1 MRVLEFLARHYA
13 FMPVYTY
20 TALAENGTRI
30 QGEESALSEQ
40 ALREDLARRG
50 LMAQELR
57 LKRSGFGLPS
67 RKRIKPESF
76 LLLNQE
82 FTALLRAG
90 LTIPEALRLAADRPD
105 SPQLSQ
111 VLRQVEEA
119 VRGGLSLSEACALHG
134 DVFDGLYLAAL
145 RTGEKTG
152 SLPQVLA
159 KYQVN
164 LRHRVELMRK
174 VGHALAYP
182 AFLLIT
188 LLVILAVLFVFVL
201 PRFVALYADFGAQ
214 LPAPTRALI
223 GLVEVMPYVA
233 PLLIVLGVG
242 GWMFWQHLLRDEAMR
257 IRIDAFKERTPL
269 LGGIYKHTA
278 SAQLAR
284 TLGTLLSGGT
294 TLVEAMQITAE
305 SLPNRYR
312 AKLLNEVRRQV
323 MEGVSLASAMASTKI
338 MSSTAVKMI
347 EVGEAG
353 GGLEDM
359 LTEVAIFHEEAL
371 SNSLTRMMSLIEPIL
386 MLLMGVFVGGIIIVM
401 YLPIFYIV
409 DVVK

>member
-1 MRVLEFLARHYA
+1 
-13 FMPVYTY
+13 MPIYTY
-20 TALAENGTRI
+20 TALAENGKPI

-40 ALREDLARRG
+40 VLREDLARRG
-50 LMAQELR
+50 FMAQELR
-57 LKRSGFGLPS
+57 LKRSGLGLPS
-67 RKRIKPESF
+67 RQRVKPEAF

-90 LTIPEALRLAADRPD
+90 LTIPEALRLAAERPD

-111 VLRQVEEA
+111 VLRHVEES
-119 VRGGLSLSEACALHG
+119 VRGGMSLSEACAQHG

-145 RTGEKTG
+145 KTGEKTG
-152 SLPQVLA
+152 ALPQVLA

-174 VGHALAYP
+174 VGHALSYP

-188 LLVILAVLFVFVL
+188 LAVILAVLFVFVL
-201 PRFVALYADFGAQ
+201 PRFVSLYADFGAQ
-214 LPAPTRALI
+214 LPAPTRVLI
-223 GLVEVMPYVA
+223 SIVEMMPYVA
-233 PLLIVLGVG
+233 PLSVLLGVA
-242 GWMFWQHLLRDEAMR
+242 GWVFWQRLLRDQAIC
-257 IRIDAFKERTPL
+257 IRIDELKERIPL
-269 LGGIYKHTA
+269 VGKIYRHTA

-284 TLGTLLSGGT
+284 TLETLLSGGT

-312 AKLLNEVRRQV
+312 AELLKEVRGQV
-323 MEGVSLASAMASTKI
+323 MEGVSLASAMTSTRLLTA
-338 MSSTAVKMI
+338 TAVKMI

-359 LTEVAIFHEEAL
+359 LTEVAVFHEEAL
-371 SNSLTRMMSLIEPIL
+371 SNSLTRMMALIEPIL

-409 DVVK
+409 DVIK

>member
-1 MRVLEFLARHYA
+1 
-13 FMPVYTY
+13 MPVYTY
-20 TALAENGTRI
+20 NALAENGKRI
-30 QGEESALSEQ
+30 KGEESALSER
-40 ALREDLARRG
+40 ALRDDLARRG
-50 LMAQELR
+50 FLAQELR

-67 RKRIKPESF
+67 RQRVKPEAF

-90 LTIPEALRLAADRPD
+90 LTIPEALRLAAERPD
-105 SPQLSQ
+105 SPLLSK
-111 VLRQVEEA
+111 VLEHVEEA
-119 VRGGLSLSEACALHG
+119 VRGGASLSEACAQHG
-134 DVFDGLYLAAL
+134 DVFDGLYIAAL

-152 SLPQVLA
+152 ALPQVLA
-159 KYQVN
+159 KYQAN
-164 LRHRVELMRK
+164 LRHQVELMRK
-174 VGHALAYP
+174 VGHALTYP

-188 LLVILAVLFVFVL
+188 LLVILAVLFTFVL

-214 LPAPTRALI
+214 LPAPTRTLI
-223 GLVEVMPYVA
+223 GLVEAMPYVA
-233 PLLIVLGVG
+233 PLLLLAGAA
-242 GWMFWQHLLRDEAMR
+242 GWVFWRRLLRDEAMR
-257 IRIDAFKERTPL
+257 IRIDAFRERIPL
-269 LGGIYKHTA
+269 LGGVYRHTA

-312 AKLLNEVRRQV
+312 AGLLDEVRRMV
-323 MEGVSLASAMASTKI
+323 MEGMSLATAMASTKI
-338 MSSTAVKMI
+338 LTSTAVKMI

-359 LTEVAIFHEEAL
+359 LTEVAVFHEEAL
-371 SNSLTRMMSLIEPIL
+371 SNSLTRMMALIEPIL

-401 YLPIFYIV
+401 YLPIFYIA
-409 DVVK
+409 DVIK

>member
-1 MRVLEFLARHYA
+1 
-13 FMPVYTY
+13 MPVYTY
-20 TALAENGTRI
+20 TGLAENGTRLE
-30 QGEESALSEQ
+30 GEESATSEQ
-40 ALREDLARRG
+40 ALRDDLARRG
-50 LMAQELR
+50 VMAQELR
-57 LKRSGFGLPS
+57 LKRSGLILSHG
-67 RKRIKPESF
+67 KRIKPENF
-76 LLLNQE
+76 MLLNQE

-90 LTIPEALRLAADRPD
+90 LNIPEALKLAADRPD

-111 VLRQVEEA
+111 VLRHVEEA
-119 VRGGLSLSEACALHG
+119 VRGGASLSEACAQHG

-152 SLPQVLA
+152 ALPQVLA

-214 LPAPTRALI
+214 LPGPTRVLI
-223 GLVEVMPYVA
+223 KLVEVMPYLT
-233 PLLIVLGVG
+233 PILILVG
-242 GWMFWQHLLRDEAMR
+242 IAGWMLWQKLLRDDAIR
-257 IRIDAFKERTPL
+257 IRFDAFKEQLPL
-269 LGGIYKHTA
+269 LGGIYRHTG
-278 SAQLAR
+278 SAQFAR
-284 TLGTLLSGGT
+284 TLETLLSGGT

-312 AKLLNEVRRQV
+312 AELLKEVRRQV
-323 MEGVSLASAMASTKI
+323 MEGVSLASAMAATK
-338 MSSTAVKMI
+338 MLSSTAIKMI

-359 LTEVAIFHEEAL
+359 LTEVAVFHEEAL

-409 DVVK
+409 DVIK

>member
-1 MRVLEFLARHYA
+1 
-13 FMPVYTY
+13 MPVYTY
-20 TALAENGTRI
+20 AGLAENGKRI

-40 ALREDLARRG
+40 VLREDLARRG
-50 LMAQELR
+50 LMVQELR
-57 LKRSGFGLPS
+57 LKRAGLVLS
-67 RKRIKPESF
+67 RGKRVKPENF

-90 LTIPEALRLAADRPD
+90 LNIPEALKLAADRPD

-111 VLRQVEEA
+111 VLRHVEEA
-119 VRGGLSLSEACALHG
+119 VRGGTSLSEACAQHG

-152 SLPQVLA
+152 ALPQVLA

-164 LRHRVELMRK
+164 LRHRVEIMRK

-223 GLVEVMPYVA
+223 SLVEAMPYVA
-233 PLLIVLGVG
+233 PLLLLVGVSGWVL
-242 GWMFWQHLLRDEAMR
+242 WQRLLRDELMR
-257 IRIDAFKERTPL
+257 IRIDELKEKIPL
-269 LGGIYKHTA
+269 MGGVYRHTG

-284 TLGTLLSGGT
+284 TLETLLSGGT

-312 AKLLNEVRRQV
+312 AELLKEVKRQV
-323 MEGVSLASAMASTKI
+323 MEGVSLASAMAATKI
-338 MSSTAVKMI
+338 LNATAIKMI

-359 LTEVAIFHEEAL
+359 LTEVAVFHEEAL

>member
-1 MRVLEFLARHYA
+1 MRHHLS
-13 FMPVYTY
+13 MPNFRYL
-20 TALAENGTRI
+20 ALAENGSRVE
-30 QGEESALSEQ
+30 GEESALSEQ
-40 ALREDLARRG
+40 VLREDLANRNLLVQKVYVIRTNN
-50 LMAQELR
+50 
-57 LKRSGFGLPS
+57 GFSS
-67 RKRIKPESF
+67 RKRIKPENF

-90 LTIPEALRLAADRPD
+90 LTIPEALRLAAERPD
-105 SPQLSQ
+105 SPQLSR
-111 VLRQVEEA
+111 VLRQVEES
-119 VRGGLSLSEACALHG
+119 VREGMSLSEACAQHE

-152 SLPQVLA
+152 TLPQVLA

-164 LRHRVELMRK
+164 LKHRVELMRK

-188 LLVILAVLFVFVL
+188 LLVILGVLFAFVL
-201 PRFVALYADFGAQ
+201 PRFVSLYADFGAQ
-214 LPAPTRALI
+214 LPGPTRMLI
-223 GLVEVMPYVA
+223 ALVEAMPYVA
-233 PLLIVLGVG
+233 PVLLALVVG
-242 GWMFWQHLLRDEAMR
+242 AWSILQRFQRDEVMR
-257 IRIDAFKERTPL
+257 VRLDAFKERIPL
-269 LGGIYKHTA
+269 LGVVYRDTA

-305 SLPNRYR
+305 SIPNRYR

-323 MEGVSLASAMASTKI
+323 MEGGSLAAAMASTRI
-338 MSSTAVKMI
+338 LSATAIKMV

-359 LTEVAIFHEEAL
+359 LYEVAVFHEEAL
-371 SNSLTRMMSLIEPIL
+371 ANSLTRMMSLIEPIL

-409 DVVK
+409 DVIK

>member
-1 MRVLEFLARHYA
+1 MPNFRYLA
-13 FMPVYTY
+13 
-20 TALAENGTRI
+20 LSENGSRVE
-30 QGEESALSEQ
+30 GEESALSEQ
-40 ALREDLARRG
+40 VLREDLANRNLLVQKVYVIRTNN
-50 LMAQELR
+50 
-57 LKRSGFGLPS
+57 GFSS
-67 RKRIKPESF
+67 RKRIKPENF

-90 LTIPEALRLAADRPD
+90 LTIPEALRLAAERPD
-105 SPQLSQ
+105 SPQLSR
-111 VLRQVEEA
+111 VLRQVEES
-119 VRGGLSLSEACALHG
+119 VREGMSLSEACAQHE

-152 SLPQVLA
+152 TLPQVLA

-164 LRHRVELMRK
+164 LKHRVELMRK

-188 LLVILAVLFVFVL
+188 LLVILGVLFAFVL
-201 PRFVALYADFGAQ
+201 PRFVSLYADFGAQ
-214 LPAPTRALI
+214 LPGPTRMLI
-223 GLVEVMPYVA
+223 ALVEAMPYVA
-233 PLLIVLGVG
+233 PVLLALVVG
-242 GWMFWQHLLRDEAMR
+242 AWSILQRFQRDEVMR
-257 IRIDAFKERTPL
+257 VRLDAFKERIPL
-269 LGGIYKHTA
+269 LGVVYRDTA

-305 SLPNRYR
+305 SIPNRYR

-323 MEGVSLASAMASTKI
+323 MEGGSLAAAMASTRI
-338 MSSTAVKMI
+338 LSATAIKMV

-359 LTEVAIFHEEAL
+359 LYEVAVFHEEAL
-371 SNSLTRMMSLIEPIL
+371 ANSLTRMMSLIEPIL

-409 DVVK
+409 DVIK

>member
-1 MRVLEFLARHYA
+1 
-13 FMPVYTY
+13 MPVFTY
-20 TALAENGTRI
+20 TGLAENGTRI
-30 QGEESALSEQ
+30 LGEESAISEQ

-50 LMAQELR
+50 LMVQALR
-57 LKRSGFGLPS
+57 LKRSGVMLS
-67 RKRIKPESF
+67 RGKRVKPENF

-90 LTIPEALRLAADRPD
+90 LTIPEALKLAADRPD

-111 VLRQVEEA
+111 VLRHVEEA
-119 VRGGLSLSEACALHG
+119 VRGGTSLSEACAQHG

-152 SLPQVLA
+152 ALPQVLA

-164 LRHRVELMRK
+164 LRHRVEIMRK

-223 GLVEVMPYVA
+223 SLVEAMPYVA
-233 PLLIVLGVG
+233 PLLLLVGVSGWVL
-242 GWMFWQHLLRDEAMR
+242 WQRLLRDELMR
-257 IRIDAFKERTPL
+257 IRIDELKEKIPL
-269 LGGIYKHTA
+269 MGGVYRHTG

-284 TLGTLLSGGT
+284 TLETLLSGGT

-312 AKLLNEVRRQV
+312 AELLKEVKRQV
-323 MEGVSLASAMASTKI
+323 MEGVSLASAMAATKI
-338 MSSTAVKMI
+338 LNATAIKMI

-359 LTEVAIFHEEAL
+359 LTEVAVFHEEAL

>member
-1 MRVLEFLARHYA
+1 
-13 FMPVYTY
+13 MPVYTY

-30 QGEESALSEQ
+30 QGEETALSEQ
-40 ALREDLARRG
+40 TLREDLARRG
-50 LMAQELR
+50 FMAQELR
-57 LKRSGFGLPS
+57 EKRSGFGLPS

-90 LTIPEALRLAADRPD
+90 LTIPEALRLAAERPD

>member
-1 MRVLEFLARHYA
+1 
-13 FMPVYTY
+13 MPVYTY

-30 QGEESALSEQ
+30 QGEESALSELT
-40 ALREDLARRG
+40 LREDLARRG
-50 LMAQELR
+50 FMAQELR

-90 LTIPEALRLAADRPD
+90 LPIPEALRLAADRPD

-119 VRGGLSLSEACALHG
+119 VRGGMSLSEACALHSE
-134 DVFDGLYLAAL
+134 VFDGLYLAAL

-182 AFLLIT
+182 AFLLVT
-188 LLVILAVLFVFVL
+188 LLVILSVLFVFVL

-223 GLVEVMPYVA
+223 GLVEMMPYVA
-233 PLLIVLGVG
+233 PLLVLLGFG
-242 GWMFWQHLLRDEAMR
+242 GWIFWLRLLRDEAMR
-257 IRIDAFKERTPL
+257 IRIDIFKERMPL
-269 LGGIYKHTA
+269 LGGIYQHTA

-323 MEGVSLASAMASTKI
+323 MEGVSLAAAMASTRI
-338 MSSTAVKMI
+338 MTSTAVKMI

-359 LTEVAIFHEEAL
+359 LTEVAVFHEEAL

>member
-1 MRVLEFLARHYA
+1 
-13 FMPVYTY
+13 MPVYTY
-20 TALAENGTRI
+20 TALAENGTRT

-40 ALREDLARRG
+40 ALRDDLARRG
-50 LMAQELR
+50 FMAQELR
-57 LKRSGFGLPS
+57 VKRSGLGLPS
-67 RKRIKPESF
+67 RQRVKPEAF

-90 LTIPEALRLAADRPD
+90 LTIPEALRLAAERPD

-111 VLRQVEEA
+111 VLRHVEEA
-119 VRGGLSLSEACALHG
+119 VRGGMSLSESCAQHK
-134 DVFDGLYLAAL
+134 DIFDGLYLAAL

-152 SLPQVLA
+152 ALPQVLA

-182 AFLLIT
+182 VFLLIT
-188 LLVILAVLFVFVL
+188 LMVILAVLFVFVL
-201 PRFVALYADFGAQ
+201 PRFVALYADFGAK

-223 GLVEVMPYVA
+223 SLVEVMPYVA
-233 PLLIVLGVG
+233 PVMALLGAA
-242 GWMFWQHLLRDEAMR
+242 GWILWQHLLRDEAVR
-257 IRIDAFKERTPL
+257 IRIDAFKERIPL
-269 LGGIYKHTA
+269 LGGIHRHTA

-284 TLGTLLSGGT
+284 TLETLLAGGT
-294 TLVEAMQITAE
+294 TLIEAMQITAE

-312 AKLLNEVRRQV
+312 AELLKEVRRQV
-323 MEGVSLASAMASTKI
+323 MEGVSLARAMASVNVLTP
-338 MSSTAVKMI
+338 TAIKMI

-359 LTEVAIFHEEAL
+359 LTEVAIFHEDAL
-371 SNSLTRMMSLIEPIL
+371 SNSLTRMMALIEPIL

-409 DVVK
+409 DVIK

>member
-1 MRVLEFLARHYA
+1 
-13 FMPVYTY
+13 MPVYTY

-30 QGEESALSEQ
+30 QGEESALSELT
-40 ALREDLARRG
+40 LREDLARRG
-50 LMAQELR
+50 FMAQELR

-90 LTIPEALRLAADRPD
+90 LPIPEALRLAADRPD

-119 VRGGLSLSEACALHG
+119 VRGGMSLSEACALHSE
-134 DVFDGLYLAAL
+134 VFDGLYLAAL

-182 AFLLIT
+182 AFLLVT
-188 LLVILAVLFVFVL
+188 LLVILSVLFVFVL

-223 GLVEVMPYVA
+223 GLVEMMPYVA
-233 PLLIVLGVG
+233 PLLVLLGFG
-242 GWMFWQHLLRDEAMR
+242 GWIFWLRLLRDEAMR
-257 IRIDAFKERTPL
+257 IRIDIFKERMPL
-269 LGGIYKHTA
+269 LGGIYQHTA

-312 AKLLNEVRRQV
+312 ARLLNEVRRQV
-323 MEGVSLASAMASTKI
+323 MEGVSLAAAMASTRI
-338 MSSTAVKMI
+338 MTSTAVKMI

-359 LTEVAIFHEEAL
+359 LTEVAVFHEEAL

>member
-1 MRVLEFLARHYA
+1 
-13 FMPVYTY
+13 MPVYTY

-30 QGEESALSEQ
+30 QGDESAISEQ
-40 ALREDLARRG
+40 ALREDLSRRG
-50 LMAQELR
+50 FMVQELR
-57 LKRSGFGLPS
+57 VKRSGFGLPS
-67 RKRIKPESF
+67 RQRIKPEAF

-90 LTIPEALRLAADRPD
+90 LTIPDALRLATERPD
-105 SPQLSQ
+105 SPQLSL

-119 VRGGLSLSEACALHG
+119 VRGGLSLSEACALHT

-188 LLVILAVLFVFVL
+188 LLVILSVLFVFVL
-201 PRFVALYADFGAQ
+201 PRFVTLYADFGAQ

-223 GLVEVMPYVA
+223 GLVETMPYAV
-233 PLLIVLGVG
+233 PLLALLGFGSWV
-242 GWMFWQHLLRDEAMR
+242 FWRRLLRDEAMQ
-257 IRIDAFKERTPL
+257 IRFDAFKERLPL
-269 LGGIYKHTA
+269 LGGIYRHTA

-305 SLPNRYR
+305 SIPNRYR
-312 AKLLNEVRRQV
+312 AQLLNEVRRQV
-323 MEGVSLASAMASTKI
+323 MEGVSLASAMASTRI
-338 MSSTAVKMI
+338 LTSTAVKMI

-359 LTEVAIFHEEAL
+359 LTEVAVFHEEAL
-371 SNSLTRMMSLIEPIL
+371 SNSLTRMMALIEPIL

>member
-1 MRVLEFLARHYA
+1 MA
-13 FMPVYTY
+13 VYIY
-20 TALAENGTRI
+20 TALAENGTQV

-40 ALREDLARRG
+40 VLREDLARRG
-50 LMAQELR
+50 FMAQELR
-57 LKRSGFGLPS
+57 LKRTGLGLSS
-67 RKRIKPESF
+67 RTRIKPETF

-90 LTIPEALRLAADRPD
+90 LTIPEALRLAAERPD

-111 VLRQVEEA
+111 VLRHVEEA
-119 VRGGLSLSEACALHG
+119 VRGGLSLSEACAQHG

-152 SLPQVLA
+152 ALPQVLA

-164 LRHRVELMRK
+164 LRYRVELKRK

-214 LPAPTRALI
+214 LPAPTRFLI
-223 GLVEVMPYVA
+223 SLVEMMPYAA
-233 PLLIVLGVG
+233 PLLALVGVA
-242 GWMFWQHLLRDEAMR
+242 GWMFWQRLLRDGVMR
-257 IRIDAFKERTPL
+257 IRIDAFKERIPL
-269 LGGIYKHTA
+269 LGGIYRHTA

-312 AKLLNEVRRQV
+312 AELLNEVRKQV
-323 MEGVSLASAMASTKI
+323 MEGVSLAAAMASTKI
-338 MSSTAVKMI
+338 LASTALKMI

-359 LTEVAIFHEEAL
+359 LTEVAVYHEEAL

-409 DVVK
+409 DVIK

>member
-1 MRVLEFLARHYA
+1 
-13 FMPVYTY
+13 MPVYTY

-30 QGEESALSEQ
+30 KGEESAISEQ
-40 ALREDLARRG
+40 ALRDDLARRG
-50 LMAQELR
+50 IMAQELH

-67 RKRIKPESF
+67 RQRVKPEAF

-111 VLRQVEEA
+111 VLRHVEEA

-223 GLVEVMPYVA
+223 GLVELMPYVA
-233 PLLIVLGVG
+233 PLLLVLGVS
-242 GWMFWQHLLRDEAMR
+242 GWMFWQRLLRDEAMH
-257 IRIDAFKERTPL
+257 IRIDVFKERVPL
-269 LGGIYKHTA
+269 LGKINQHTA

-312 AKLLNEVRRQV
+312 AQLLNEVRRQV
-323 MEGVSLASAMASTKI
+323 MEGVSLALAMASTRI
-338 MSSTAVKMI
+338 MTSTAIKMI

>member
-1 MRVLEFLARHYA
+1 
-13 FMPVYTY
+13 MPVYTY
-20 TALAENGTRI
+20 TALAENGARV
-30 QGEESALSEQ
+30 QGDESALSEQ
-40 ALREDLARRG
+40 SLRDDLARRG
-50 LMAQELR
+50 LLAREIR
-57 LKRSGFGLPS
+57 TKRTGLGLPS
-67 RKRIKPESF
+67 RQRIKPEAF

-90 LTIPEALRLAADRPD
+90 LTIPEALRLAAERPD

-111 VLRQVEEA
+111 VLRHVEEA
-119 VRGGLSLSEACALHG
+119 VRDGLSLSEACAQHG

-152 SLPQVLA
+152 ALPQVLA

-201 PRFVALYADFGAQ
+201 PRFVTLYADFGAQ
-214 LPAPTRALI
+214 LPAPTRTLI
-223 GLVEVMPYVA
+223 WLVEAMPYAA
-233 PLLIVLGVG
+233 PLLVFLGVA
-242 GWMFWQHLLRDEAMR
+242 GWMFWQRLQRDEAMR
-257 IRIDAFKERTPL
+257 IRIDAFKERIPL
-269 LGGIYKHTA
+269 LGGIYQHTA

-312 AKLLNEVRRQV
+312 AELLNEVRRQV
-323 MEGVSLASAMASTKI
+323 MEGVSLASAMASTNI
-338 MSSTAVKMI
+338 LTSTAVKMI

-359 LTEVAIFHEEAL
+359 LIEVAVFHEEAL
-371 SNSLTRMMSLIEPIL
+371 SNRLTRMMALIEPIL

-409 DVVK
+409 DVIK

>member
-1 MRVLEFLARHYA
+1 
-13 FMPVYTY
+13 MPVYSY
-20 TALAENGTRI
+20 TAIAENGARI
-30 QGEESALSEQ
+30 KGEESALSDQ
-40 ALREDLARRG
+40 ALRDDLARRG
-50 LMAQELR
+50 LLAQVIR
-57 LKRSGFGLPS
+57 AKRTSIGLIG
-67 RKRIKPESF
+67 RQRIKPEAF

-90 LTIPEALRLAADRPD
+90 LTIPEALRLAAERPD
-105 SPQLSQ
+105 SPLLSK
-111 VLRQVEEA
+111 VLRHVEEA
-119 VRGGLSLSEACALHG
+119 VRGGVSLSEACAQHG

-152 SLPQVLA
+152 ALPQVLA

-164 LRHRVELMRK
+164 LRHQVELMRK
-174 VGHALAYP
+174 VGHALTYP

-188 LLVILAVLFVFVL
+188 LLVILAVLFAFVL

-214 LPAPTRALI
+214 LPAPTRTLI
-223 GLVEVMPYVA
+223 GLVEAMPYVA
-233 PLLIVLGVG
+233 PLLVLIGAVG
-242 GWMFWQHLLRDEAMR
+242 WIFWQRLLRDDAMR
-257 IRIDAFKERTPL
+257 IRIDAIKERLPL
-269 LGGIYKHTA
+269 LGGVYRHTA

-284 TLGTLLSGGT
+284 TLETLLSGGT

-312 AKLLNEVRRQV
+312 AALLKEVRIQV
-323 MEGVSLASAMASTKI
+323 MEGVSLATAMASTKI
-338 MSSTAVKMI
+338 LTSTAVKMI

-359 LTEVAIFHEEAL
+359 LTEVAVFHEEAL
-371 SNSLTRMMSLIEPIL
+371 SNSLTRMMALIEPIL

-409 DVVK
+409 DVIK

>member
-1 MRVLEFLARHYA
+1 M
-13 FMPVYTY
+13 
-20 TALAENGTRI
+20 
-30 QGEESALSEQ
+30 
-40 ALREDLARRG
+40 
-50 LMAQELR
+50 
-57 LKRSGFGLPS
+57 
-67 RKRIKPESF
+67 
-76 LLLNQE
+76 
-82 FTALLRAG
+82 
-90 LTIPEALRLAADRPD
+90 
-105 SPQLSQ
+105 
-111 VLRQVEEA
+111 
-119 VRGGLSLSEACALHG
+119 SLSEACAQHE

-152 SLPQVLA
+152 TLPLVLA

-164 LRHRVELMRK
+164 LKHRVELMRK

-188 LLVILAVLFVFVL
+188 LLVILGVLFAFVL
-201 PRFVALYADFGAQ
+201 PRFVSLYADFGAQ
-214 LPAPTRALI
+214 LPGPTRMLI
-223 GLVEVMPYVA
+223 ALVEAMPYVA
-233 PLLIVLGVG
+233 PVLLALVVG
-242 GWMFWQHLLRDEAMR
+242 AWSILQRFQRDEVMR
-257 IRIDAFKERTPL
+257 VRLDAFKERIPL
-269 LGGIYKHTA
+269 LGVVYRDTA

-305 SLPNRYR
+305 SIPNRYR

-323 MEGVSLASAMASTKI
+323 MEGGSLAAAMASTRI
-338 MSSTAVKMI
+338 LSATAIKMV

-359 LTEVAIFHEEAL
+359 LYEVAVFHEEAL
-371 SNSLTRMMSLIEPIL
+371 ANSLTRMMSLIEPIL

-409 DVVK
+409 DVIK

>member
-1 MRVLEFLARHYA
+1 
-13 FMPVYTY
+13 MPVYKY
-20 TALAENGTRI
+20 TALAESGSRI
-30 QGEESALSEQ
+30 EGEESALSEQ
-40 ALREDLARRG
+40 ALRMDLARRG
-50 LMAQELR
+50 FMAQELR
-57 LKRSGFGLPS
+57 LKRSGLGLPS
-67 RKRIKPESF
+67 RQRVKPEAF

-90 LTIPEALRLAADRPD
+90 LTIPEALRLAAERPD

-111 VLRQVEEA
+111 VLRHVEES
-119 VRGGLSLSEACALHG
+119 VRGGMSLSEACAQHG

-145 RTGEKTG
+145 KTGEKTG
-152 SLPQVLA
+152 ALPQVLA

-174 VGHALAYP
+174 VGHALSYP

-188 LLVILAVLFVFVL
+188 LAVILAVLFVFVL
-201 PRFVALYADFGAQ
+201 PRFVSLYADFGAQ

-223 GLVEVMPYVA
+223 TIVEMMPYAA
-233 PLLIVLGVG
+233 PLTVLLGVV
-242 GWMFWQHLLRDEAMR
+242 GWLFWQRLLRDQSIR
-257 IRIDAFKERTPL
+257 IRIDALKERLPL
-269 LGGIYKHTA
+269 MGKIYRNTA

-284 TLGTLLSGGT
+284 TLETLLSGGT
-294 TLVEAMQITAE
+294 TLVEALQITAE
-305 SLPNRYR
+305 SLPNRHR
-312 AKLLNEVRRQV
+312 AELLKEVRRQV
-323 MEGVSLASAMASTKI
+323 MEGVSLAAAMTSTRLLTP
-338 MSSTAVKMI
+338 TAVKMI

-359 LTEVAIFHEEAL
+359 LSEVAVFHEEAL
-371 SNSLTRMMSLIEPIL
+371 SNSLTRMMALIEPIL

-409 DVVK
+409 DVIK

>member
-1 MRVLEFLARHYA
+1 MA
-13 FMPVYTY
+13 VYTY
-20 TALAENGTRI
+20 TALAENGKRVE
-30 QGEESALSEQ
+30 GEESALSEQ

-50 LMAQELR
+50 LLAQELR
-57 LKRSGFGLPS
+57 LKRTGLGLSG
-67 RKRIKPESF
+67 RQRIKPETF

-105 SPQLSQ
+105 SPQLSR
-111 VLRQVEEA
+111 VLRHVEEQ
-119 VRGGLSLSEACALHG
+119 VRGGMSLSEACAQHG
-134 DVFDGLYLAAL
+134 DVFDGLYLAAI

-152 SLPQVLA
+152 ALHQVLA

-182 AFLLIT
+182 TFLLIT

-201 PRFVALYADFGAQ
+201 PRFVTLYSDFGAQ

-223 GLVEVMPYVA
+223 GLVKALPYVV
-233 PLLIVLGVG
+233 PVLAVAGVA
-242 GWMFWQHLLRDEAMR
+242 GWVSWNRLLRDKAMR
-257 IRIDAFKERTPL
+257 IRIDAFKERIPL
-269 LGGIYKHTA
+269 LGGIYQHTA

-284 TLGTLLSGGT
+284 TLATLLAGGT

-312 AKLLNEVRRQV
+312 AELLKEVKRQV
-323 MEGVSLASAMASTKI
+323 VEGVSLAAAMGAARVLNA
-338 MSSTAVKMI
+338 TAVKMI
-347 EVGEAG
+347 EVGEAS

-359 LTEVAIFHEEAL
+359 LVEVAVFHEEAL
-371 SNSLTRMMSLIEPIL
+371 SNSLTRMMALIEPIL

-409 DVVK
+409 DVIK

>member
-1 MRVLEFLARHYA
+1 
-13 FMPVYTY
+13 MPVYTY
-20 TALAENGTRI
+20 TALAENGTRT

-50 LMAQELR
+50 FMALELR
-57 LKRSGFGLPS
+57 AKRSGLGLPT
-67 RKRIKPESF
+67 RQRVKPEAF

-90 LTIPEALRLAADRPD
+90 LTIPEALRLAAERPD
-105 SPQLSQ
+105 SPQLSK
-111 VLRQVEEA
+111 VLQHVEED
-119 VRGGLSLSEACALHG
+119 VRGGMSLSEACAQHG

-145 RTGEKTG
+145 KTGEKTG
-152 SLPQVLA
+152 ALPQVLA
-159 KYQVN
+159 KYQAN
-164 LRHRVELMRK
+164 LRHRVELARK

-188 LLVILAVLFVFVL
+188 LLVILVVLFVFVL
-201 PRFVALYADFGAQ
+201 PRFVSLYADFGAQ
-214 LPAPTRALI
+214 LPGPTRVLI
-223 GLVEVMPYVA
+223 TLVETMPYLL
-233 PLLIVLGVG
+233 PLLLVLGVV
-242 GWMFWQHLLRDEAMR
+242 GWMSWHRLLRDEKTR
-257 IRIDAFKERTPL
+257 VRVDALKERLPL
-269 LGGIYKHTA
+269 LGGIYRHTA

-284 TLGTLLSGGT
+284 TLETLLSGGT

-305 SLPNRYR
+305 SLPNRHR
-312 AKLLNEVRRQV
+312 AELLKEVRRRV
-323 MEGVSLASAMASTKI
+323 MEGVSLASAMAATKI
-338 MSSTAVKMI
+338 MPPTAVKMI

-371 SNSLTRMMSLIEPIL
+371 SNSMTRMMALIEPIL

-409 DVVK
+409 DVIK

>member
-1 MRVLEFLARHYA
+1 
-13 FMPVYTY
+13 MPVYIY
-20 TALAENGTRI
+20 TGLAENGTRI

-40 ALREDLARRG
+40 VLREDLARRG
-50 LMAQELR
+50 LMVQELR
-57 LKRSGFGLPS
+57 LKRAGLVLS
-67 RKRIKPESF
+67 RGKRIKPENF

-90 LTIPEALRLAADRPD
+90 LNIPEALKLAADRPD

-111 VLRQVEEA
+111 VLRHVEEA
-119 VRGGLSLSEACALHG
+119 VRGGASLSEACAQHG

-145 RTGEKTG
+145 KTGEKTG
-152 SLPQVLA
+152 ALPQVLA

-164 LRHRVELMRK
+164 LRHRVEIMRK

-188 LLVILAVLFVFVL
+188 LLVILTVLFVFVL

-223 GLVEVMPYVA
+223 SLVEAMPYVA
-233 PLLIVLGVG
+233 PLLALLIVG
-242 GWMFWQHLLRDEAMR
+242 GWVFWQRMLRDEVMR
-257 IRIDAFKERTPL
+257 IRIDALKEQIPL
-269 LGGIYKHTA
+269 LGGIYRHTG

-284 TLGTLLSGGT
+284 TLETLLSGGT

-312 AKLLNEVRRQV
+312 AELLKEVRRQV
-323 MEGVSLASAMASTKI
+323 MEGVSLAAAMAATKI
-338 MSSTAVKMI
+338 LNATAIKMI

-359 LTEVAIFHEEAL
+359 LTEVAVFHEEAL

>member
-1 MRVLEFLARHYA
+1 
-13 FMPVYTY
+13 MPVYTY
-20 TALAENGTRI
+20 TGLAENGTRLE
-30 QGEESALSEQ
+30 GEESATSEQ
-40 ALREDLARRG
+40 ALRDDLARRG
-50 LMAQELR
+50 VMAQELR
-57 LKRSGFGLPS
+57 LKRSGLILSHG
-67 RKRIKPESF
+67 KRIKPENF
-76 LLLNQE
+76 MLLNQE

-90 LTIPEALRLAADRPD
+90 LNIPEALKLAADRPD

-111 VLRQVEEA
+111 VLRHVEEA
-119 VRGGLSLSEACALHG
+119 VRGGASLSEACAQHG

-152 SLPQVLA
+152 ALPQVLA

-214 LPAPTRALI
+214 LPGPTRVLI
-223 GLVEVMPYVA
+223 KLVEVMPYLT
-233 PLLIVLGVG
+233 PILILVG
-242 GWMFWQHLLRDEAMR
+242 IAGWMLWQKLLRDDAIR
-257 IRIDAFKERTPL
+257 IRFDAFKEQLPL
-269 LGGIYKHTA
+269 LGGIYRHTG
-278 SAQLAR
+278 SAQFAR
-284 TLGTLLSGGT
+284 TLETLLSGGT

-312 AKLLNEVRRQV
+312 AELLKEVRRQV
-323 MEGVSLASAMASTKI
+323 MAGVSLASAMAATK
-338 MSSTAVKMI
+338 MLSSTAIKMI

-359 LTEVAIFHEEAL
+359 LTEVAVFHEEAL

-409 DVVK
+409 DVIK

>member
-1 MRVLEFLARHYA
+1 MPNFRYLA
-13 FMPVYTY
+13 
-20 TALAENGTRI
+20 LSENGSRVE
-30 QGEESALSEQ
+30 GEESALSEQ
-40 ALREDLARRG
+40 VLREDLANRNLLVQKVYVIRTNN
-50 LMAQELR
+50 
-57 LKRSGFGLPS
+57 GFSS
-67 RKRIKPESF
+67 RKRIKPENF

-90 LTIPEALRLAADRPD
+90 LTIPEALRLAAERPD
-105 SPQLSQ
+105 SPQLSR
-111 VLRQVEEA
+111 VLRQVEES
-119 VRGGLSLSEACALHG
+119 VREGMSLSEACAQHE

-152 SLPQVLA
+152 TLPQVLA

-164 LRHRVELMRK
+164 LKHRVELMRK

-188 LLVILAVLFVFVL
+188 LLVILGVLFAFVL
-201 PRFVALYADFGAQ
+201 PRFVSLYADFGAQ
-214 LPAPTRALI
+214 LPGPTRMLI
-223 GLVEVMPYVA
+223 ALVEAMPYVA
-233 PLLIVLGVG
+233 PVLLALVVG
-242 GWMFWQHLLRDEAMR
+242 AWSILQRFQRDEVMR
-257 IRIDAFKERTPL
+257 VRLDAFKERIPL
-269 LGGIYKHTA
+269 LGGVYRDTA

-305 SLPNRYR
+305 SIPNRYR

-323 MEGVSLASAMASTKI
+323 MEGGSLAAAMASTRI
-338 MSSTAVKMI
+338 LSATAIKMV

-359 LTEVAIFHEEAL
+359 LYEVAVFHEEAL
-371 SNSLTRMMSLIEPIL
+371 ANSLTRMMSLIEPIL

-409 DVVK
+409 DVIK

>member
-1 MRVLEFLARHYA
+1 MLAFRVQHHTD
-13 FMPVYTY
+13 MPVYTY
-20 TALAENGTRI
+20 TAIAENGTRI
-30 QGEESALSEQ
+30 QGEESGLSELV
-40 ALREDLARRG
+40 LREDLARRG
-50 LMAQELR
+50 FMAQELR
-57 LKRSGFGLPS
+57 LKRSGLGLPS
-67 RKRIKPESF
+67 RQRIKPENF

-90 LTIPEALRLAADRPD
+90 LTIPEALKLAAERPD

-111 VLRQVEEA
+111 VLRHVEEA
-119 VRGGLSLSEACALHG
+119 VRGGMSLSEACAQHG

-188 LLVILAVLFVFVL
+188 LLVILAVLFAFVL

-214 LPAPTRALI
+214 LPAPTRVLI
-223 GLVEVMPYVA
+223 GLVKVMPYVA
-233 PLLIVLGVG
+233 PLLVLAGIVV
-242 GWMFWQHLLRDEAMR
+242 WMFWQRLLRDEAMR
-257 IRIDAFKERTPL
+257 IRIDALKERIPL
-269 LGGIYKHTA
+269 LGGIYQHTA

-312 AKLLNEVRRQV
+312 AELLKEVKRQV

-338 MSSTAVKMI
+338 LASTAVKMI

-371 SNSLTRMMSLIEPIL
+371 SNRLTRMMSLIEPIL

-409 DVVK
+409 DVIK

>member
-1 MRVLEFLARHYA
+1 
-13 FMPVYTY
+13 MPVYTY

-30 QGEESALSEQ
+30 QGEESALSELT
-40 ALREDLARRG
+40 LREDLARRG
-50 LMAQELR
+50 FMAQELR

-90 LTIPEALRLAADRPD
+90 LPIPEALRLAADRPD

-119 VRGGLSLSEACALHG
+119 VRGGLSLSEACALHSE
-134 DVFDGLYLAAL
+134 VFDGLYLAAL

-182 AFLLIT
+182 AFLLVT
-188 LLVILAVLFVFVL
+188 LLVILSVLFVFVL

-223 GLVEVMPYVA
+223 GVVEMMPYVA
-233 PLLIVLGVG
+233 PLLVLLGFG
-242 GWMFWQHLLRDEAMR
+242 GWIFWLRLLRDEAMR
-257 IRIDAFKERTPL
+257 IRIDIFKERMPL
-269 LGGIYKHTA
+269 LGGIYQHTA

-323 MEGVSLASAMASTKI
+323 MEGVSLAAAMASTRI
-338 MSSTAVKMI
+338 MTSTAVKMI

-359 LTEVAIFHEEAL
+359 LTEVAVFHEEAL

>member
-1 MRVLEFLARHYA
+1 
-13 FMPVYTY
+13 MPVYLY
-20 TALAENGTRI
+20 TALAENGTSTR
-30 QGEESALSEQ
+30 GEESALSEQ

-50 LMAQELR
+50 FMAQELR
-57 LKRSGFGLPS
+57 VKRTGLGLPS
-67 RKRIKPESF
+67 SQSVKPEAF

-90 LTIPEALRLAADRPD
+90 LTIPEALHLAAERPD
-105 SPQLSQ
+105 SPQLSR
-111 VLRQVEEA
+111 VLRHVEEA
-119 VRGGLSLSEACALHG
+119 VRGGTALSEACAQHRE
-134 DVFDGLYLAAL
+134 VFDGLYLAAL

-152 SLPQVLA
+152 ALPQVLA

-182 AFLLIT
+182 VFLLIT
-188 LLVILAVLFVFVL
+188 LAVILAILFAFVL

-214 LPAPTRALI
+214 LPAPTRVLI
-223 GLVEVMPYVA
+223 GLVEIMPYAA
-233 PLLIVLGVG
+233 PFAALAGFAA
-242 GWMFWQHLLRDEAMR
+242 WFSWRHLLRDEAVR
-257 IRIDAFKERTPL
+257 ARVDAFKERIPL
-269 LGGIYKHTA
+269 LGGIYRHTA
-278 SAQLAR
+278 SAQLSR
-284 TLGTLLSGGT
+284 TLETLLSGGT

-305 SLPNRYR
+305 SLPSRYR
-312 AKLLNEVRRQV
+312 AELLKEVRRRV
-323 MEGVSLASAMASTKI
+323 MEGVSLAAAMAAVKAMTP
-338 MSSTAVKMI
+338 TAIKMI

-359 LTEVAIFHEEAL
+359 LTEVAVFHEEAL
-371 SNSLTRMMSLIEPIL
+371 SNSLTRMMALIEPML

-409 DVVK
+409 DVIK

>member
-1 MRVLEFLARHYA
+1 
-13 FMPVYTY
+13 MPVYTY

-30 QGEESALSEQ
+30 QGEESALSELT
-40 ALREDLARRG
+40 LREDLARRG
-50 LMAQELR
+50 FMAQELR

-90 LTIPEALRLAADRPD
+90 LPIPEALRLAADRPD

-119 VRGGLSLSEACALHG
+119 VRGGMSLSEACALHSE
-134 DVFDGLYLAAL
+134 VFDGLYLAAL

-182 AFLLIT
+182 AFLLVT
-188 LLVILAVLFVFVL
+188 LLVILSVLFVFVL

-223 GLVEVMPYVA
+223 GVVEMMPYVA
-233 PLLIVLGVG
+233 PLLVLLGFG
-242 GWMFWQHLLRDEAMR
+242 GWIFWLRLLRDEAMR
-257 IRIDAFKERTPL
+257 IRIDIFKERMPL
-269 LGGIYKHTA
+269 LGGIYQHTA

-323 MEGVSLASAMASTKI
+323 MEGVSLAAAMASTRI
-338 MSSTAVKMI
+338 MTSTAVKMI

-359 LTEVAIFHEEAL
+359 LTEVAVFHEEAL